1 MGEFKR
7 RRKLCGDAMAELM
20 WSQFQSARAQ
30 STSVPGAACDVVRP
44 HDVSV
49 REASAL
55 AKQTLASPCLRL

>member
-7 RRKLCGDAMAELM
+7 RRRLCGDAMAELM
-20 WSQFQSARAQ
+20 WSQFQSAQ